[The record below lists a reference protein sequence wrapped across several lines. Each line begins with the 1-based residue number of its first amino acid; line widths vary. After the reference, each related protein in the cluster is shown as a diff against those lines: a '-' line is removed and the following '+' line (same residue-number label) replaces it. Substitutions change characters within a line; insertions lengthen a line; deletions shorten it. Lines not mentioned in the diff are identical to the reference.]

1 MSTYYGYVNRDQ
13 DKSVIDWAGV
23 TKKISDDITQ
33 ESKRRENLKFKLDQD
48 QEKQL
53 RKLDNYTQG
62 LDKTGNQAAMEA
74 AQGYRD
80 FLMENHKLMK
90 AGIMSVNDSKL
101 VKENAKSTWKTLN
114 AAFKGHQDAY
124 KAKIE
129 AGGEGNLLL
138 AEKMAEMFDF
148 QNRKII
154 PSKNGEAVFVNID
167 PDTGEIDMETAM
179 PVSSLLNNQQQLW
192 DTIDVQESASEAASK
207 AAIFVKSPSSTMTIS
222 DARQNPEFVAW
233 KENTTLAALDTPR
246 RIASVLMDYLNVD
259 SDEIKMVEDSKGIMQ
274 PKLTDDQIKKAKEA
288 YGTALEISLGYSD
301 SKTYIPRRV
310 LSKTQTDTKNTI
322 GIIDDFV
329 VRGKYSGLKATLGQ
343 VASDIDLDGDILKV
357 KLLDGRVKTVDLTRP
372 QKDIGVEIAG
382 IISPSIAGAYRN
394 KGKGSLR
401 SSVNP
406 DVLISSIYTPISQK
420 VNLSGSEIDSFN
432 KALLPVADPLGG
444 TKDRSDMQ
452 IKSAVTSVARKLNLD
467 VNQVIVEDGV
477 IKYGNTTLG
486 NVGSVTGTEIAQ
498 KLEDQSRKKSE
509 LPQ

>member
-1 MSTYYGYVNRDQ
+1 
-13 DKSVIDWAGV
+13 
-23 TKKISDDITQ
+23 
-33 ESKRRENLKFKLDQD
+33 
-48 QEKQL
+48 
-53 RKLDNYTQG
+53 
-62 LDKTGNQAAMEA
+62 
-74 AQGYRD
+74 
-80 FLMENHKLMK
+80 
-90 AGIMSVNDSKL
+90 
-101 VKENAKSTWKTLN
+101 
-114 AAFKGHQDAY
+114 
-124 KAKIE
+124 
-129 AGGEGNLLL
+129 
-138 AEKMAEMFDF
+138 
-148 QNRKII
+148 
-154 PSKNGEAVFVNID
+154 
-167 PDTGEIDMETAM
+167 
-179 PVSSLLNNQQQLW
+179 
-192 DTIDVQESASEAASK
+192 
-207 AAIFVKSPSSTMTIS
+207 
-222 DARQNPEFVAW
+222 
-233 KENTTLAALDTPR
+233 
-246 RIASVLMDYLNVD
+246 
-259 SDEIKMVEDSKGIMQ
+259 MVEDSKGIMQ

-301 SKTYIPRRV
+301 SKTYRPRRV